1 MINKSSEEINP
12 VSKEYLLKHAE
23 INILLRSYSDI
34 FSDFDPSAYA
44 KRTLS
49 DDFIIQT
56 KKISKTKSG
65 NKMLLRLLLPANKRN
80 EQDEKVIVERLY
92 SYFKNVHQQLVSE
105 VRKIT
110 IRGLILTMT
119 GTVIMIAASYISFI
133 KPEKYAVHLLLVLF
147 EPAGWFLLWFGLDHL
162 VYSSKDTKKE
172 LSFYSKMIKSEI
184 IFFTH

>member
-1 MINKSSEEINP
+1 MNQSTEEINP
-12 VSKEYLLKHAE
+12 VPKEYLLKHAE
-23 INILLRSYSDI
+23 INILLSSYNDI

-44 KRTLS
+44 ERTLS

-80 EQDEKVIVERLY
+80 EQDEKVIVERLH

-105 VRKIT
+105 VRKIN
-110 IRGLILTMT
+110 IRGLILTLT

-133 KPEKYAVHLLLVLF
+133 KPEKYPVHLLLVLF
-147 EPAGWFLLWFGLDHL
+147 EPAGWFLLWVGLDHL
-162 VYSSKDTKKE
+162 VYSSKEPKKE
-172 LSFYSKMIKSEI
+172 LDFYSRMTKSEI
-184 IFFTH
+184 KFFTN